1 MKSNATMHKI
11 ARASAFLQGP
21 RVIELPN
28 GKKIIAVWNKPE
40 ELRRIYGREGFKIS
54 ENQHETKVSTWA
66 DSFGDCGYIAGGVYY
81 DISLN
86 TGLIAQCEKL
96 AISEGTDTILGV

>member
-1 MKSNATMHKI
+1 MHSI

-21 RVIELPN
+21 RVIETSN
-28 GKKIIAVWNKPE
+28 GKKIIAVWNTPD

-54 ENQHETKVSTWA
+54 DNQHEAKVMTWA
-66 DSFGDCGYIAGGVYY
+66 DSFGDCGYIGGGVYY

-86 TGLIAQCEKL
+86 TALIAQCEKM
-96 AISEGTDTILGV
+96 AIAEGTDTILGV